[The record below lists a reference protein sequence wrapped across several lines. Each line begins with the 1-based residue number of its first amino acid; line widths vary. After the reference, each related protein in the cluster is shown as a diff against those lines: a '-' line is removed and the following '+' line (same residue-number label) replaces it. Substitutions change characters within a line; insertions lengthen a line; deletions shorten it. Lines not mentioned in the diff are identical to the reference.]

1 MTQALENLEWEL
13 SARQEYGLEE
23 IETVKVLRDLESHV
37 DSHRRERF
45 VFFVEVKLSKDR
57 AI

>member
-37 DSHRRERF
+37 DIVTGERGSYF
-45 VFFVEVKLSKDR
+45 SWK
-57 AI
+57 